1 MSVATQNICPA
12 ILTSLSDNL
21 INNSA
26 NVKIH
31 GGTLA
36 ALTDPANLATGN
48 IIRQANDNGTGH
60 SKEVRVVYKQ
70 RLTADDTESVKSCDF
85 DQNAIPYQEI
95 DVPITQY
102 RSVNFSMTEEQLRV
116 YCDSYSQLVTLTGS
130 TDPGTIVTRA
140 NGIGRAGGALSVVRE
155 LFNDFQLASNALI
168 QAMNQDLLT
177 SISAGFG
184 AWYGQ
189 GGTIAPETYVVEDY
203 ATGSLVPKG
212 LFQMKQAYMN
222 SGFNGAPI
230 IVGGPGSLQRVWMND
245 SRYFGQAANG
255 LDYSTVR
262 SNTGIA
268 EFYFDPNII
277 TGGPLGSNENG
288 AVVFAPGSL
297 LYLPFLQYVGN
308 FGDIGTMKRFT
319 MPMPGLPQVKTDIR
333 ILSDECDELYKVYM
347 ECYFDLFAAPTNLF
361 KSTDDNYN
369 INGVFEAAFIDN
381 D

>member
-1 MSVATQNICPA
+1 MSVATENICPA

-36 ALTDPANLATGN
+36 ALTDPSNLSSGT
-48 IIRQANDNGTGH
+48 IIRQANNDGTGH
-60 SKEVRVVYKQ
+60 SKDVRVVYKQ
-70 RLTADDTESVKSCDF
+70 RLTADDTTNTKECNF
-85 DQNAIPYQEI
+85 DEAPLPYLEIPFN
-95 DVPITQY
+95 VSQY

-130 TDPGTIVTRA
+130 TDPGTIVSRA

-155 LFNDFQLASNALI
+155 LYNDFQLAANALI

-177 SISAGFG
+177 SISSSFG

-189 GGTIAPETYVVEDY
+189 GGVIGSQSFDVEDTN
-203 ATGSLVPKG
+203 TGSLIPKG
-212 LFQMKQAYMN
+212 LFTMKQAYMN

-230 IVGGPGSLQRVWMND
+230 VVGGPGALQRVWMND

-262 SNTGIA
+262 NNTGVA

-277 TGGPLGSNENG
+277 SGGPLTDEDS

-297 LYLPFLQYVGN
+297 IYTPYLQYVGN

-319 MPMPGLPQVKTDIR
+319 MPMPGLPQVKVDCR
-333 ILSDECDELYKVYM
+333 ILSDECSEMYKVYL
-347 ECYFDLFAAPTNLF
+347 EAYFDVFSAPTDLF

-369 INGVFEAAFIDN
+369 INGIFEAQFVSA
-381 D
+381 

>member
-36 ALTDPANLATGN
+36 ALTDPSNLATGN

-70 RLTADDTESVKSCDF
+70 RLTADDTSDTKSCDL
-85 DQNAIPYQEI
+85 DQNAMPYKEI

-116 YCDSYSQLVTLTGS
+116 YCDSYSSLVQLTGS
-130 TDPGTIVTRA
+130 NDPGTIVSRA
-140 NGIGRAGGALSVVRE
+140 NGIGRASGPLSVVRE

-168 QAMNQDLLT
+168 QAMNQDLLA
-177 SISAGFG
+177 SIAGGFG

-189 GGTIAPETYVVEDY
+189 GGTIQSQTFVVEDTS
-203 ATGSLVPKG
+203 TGSLIPKG
-212 LFQMKQAYMN
+212 LFTMKQAYMN

-230 IVGGPGSLQRVWMND
+230 IIGGPGSLQRVWMND

-262 SNTGIA
+262 ANTGIA

-277 TGGPLGSNENG
+277 TGSPLTDENS

-297 LYLPFLQYVGN
+297 LYLPYLQYVGN

-319 MPMPGLPQVKTDIR
+319 MPMPGLPQVKVDCR
-333 ILSDECDELYKVYM
+333 ILSDECSELYKVYL
-347 ECYFDLFAAPTNLF
+347 ECYFDLFAAPTDMF

-369 INGVFEAAFIDN
+369 INGVFEAEFTD
-381 D
+381 

>member
-36 ALTDPANLATGN
+36 ALTDPSNLATGN

-70 RLTADDTESVKSCDF
+70 RLTADDASTIKECGF

-116 YCDSYSQLVTLTGS
+116 YCESYSQLVTLTGS
-130 TDPGTIVTRA
+130 TDPGTIVSRA

-177 SISAGFG
+177 SISGAFG

-189 GGTIAPETYVVEDY
+189 GGTINSQTYVVEDST
-203 ATGSLVPKG
+203 TGSLVPKG
-212 LFQMKQAYMN
+212 LFTMKQAYMN

-230 IVGGPGSLQRVWMND
+230 IIGGPGSLQRVWMND

-268 EFYFDPNII
+268 EFYFDPNIV
-277 TGGPLGSNENG
+277 TGGPLSGNEDS

-297 LYLPFLQYVGN
+297 LYLPYLQYVGN

-319 MPMPGLPQVKTDIR
+319 MPMPGLPQVKTDVR
-333 ILSDECDELYKVYM
+333 ILSSECEELYKVYL
-347 ECYFDLFAAPTNLF
+347 ECYFDLFAAPDNMF
-361 KSTDDNYN
+361 KSTDDNYK
-369 INGVFEAAFIDN
+369 INGVFEASFTD
-381 D
+381 

>member
-1 MSVATQNICPA
+1 MSIATQNICPA

-36 ALTDPANLATGN
+36 ALTDPSNLNTGN

-70 RLTADDTESVKSCDF
+70 RLTADDTSTSKTCDF
-85 DQNAIPYQEI
+85 DENAIPYNEI

-130 TDPGTIVTRA
+130 SDPGTIVSRA
-140 NGIGRAGGALSVVRE
+140 NGIGRASGPLSVVRE
-155 LFNDFQLASNALI
+155 LYNDFQLASNALI

-177 SISAGFG
+177 SISSAFG

-189 GGTIAPETYVVEDY
+189 GGVIQSETYVVED
-203 ATGSLVPKG
+203 ATTGSLVPKG
-212 LFQMKQAYMN
+212 LFTMKQAYMN

-268 EFYFDPNII
+268 EFYFDPNIV
-277 TGGPLGSNENG
+277 TGGALTDENS

-297 LYLPFLQYVGN
+297 LYLPYLQYVGN

-319 MPMPGLPQVKTDIR
+319 MPMPGLPQVKVDCR
-333 ILSDECDELYKVYM
+333 ILSDECSELYKVYL
-347 ECYFDLFAAPTNLF
+347 ECYFDLFAAPTDLF

-369 INGVFEAAFIDN
+369 INGVFEAQFTD
-381 D
+381 

>member
-1 MSVATQNICPA
+1 MSVATENICPA

-26 NVKIH
+26 NVKVH

-36 ALTDPANLATGN
+36 ALNDPSNLASGT
-48 IIRQANDNGTGH
+48 IIRQANNDGSGH
-60 SKEVRVVYKQ
+60 SKDVRIVYKQ
-70 RLTADDTESVKSCDF
+70 RLTADDTSTEKSCE
-85 DQNAIPYQEI
+85 QGAQLPYLEIPFQ
-95 DVPITQY
+95 VTQY

-130 TDPGTIVTRA
+130 TDPGTIVSRA

-155 LFNDFQLASNALI
+155 MYNDFQLAGNALI
-168 QAMNQDLLT
+168 QAMNQDLLN
-177 SISAGFG
+177 SISSSFG

-189 GGTIAPETYVVEDY
+189 GGTINSQSYDVED
-203 ATGSLVPKG
+203 ATNGSLIPKG
-212 LFQMKQAYMN
+212 LFTMKQAYMN

-230 IVGGPGSLQRVWMND
+230 IVGGAGALQRVWMND

-268 EFYFDPNII
+268 EFYFDPNI
-277 TGGPLGSNENG
+277 TGSGPFTDEDS

-297 LYLPFLQYVGN
+297 VYTPYLQYVGN
-308 FGDIGTMKRFT
+308 FGDIGVMKRFT
-319 MPMPGLPQVKTDIR
+319 MPMPGLPAVKVDCR
-333 ILSDECDELYKVYM
+333 ILPDECNELYSIFL
-347 ECYFDLFAAPTNLF
+347 EAYFDVFASPTDLF

-369 INGVFEAAFIDN
+369 INGIFEAQFVSA
-381 D
+381 

>member
-36 ALTDPANLATGN
+36 ALTDPSNLATGN

-70 RLTADDTESVKSCDF
+70 RLTADDTSDSKSCDF
-85 DQNAIPYQEI
+85 DGNPMPYKEI

-116 YCDSYSQLVTLTGS
+116 YCDSYSSLVQLTGS
-130 TDPGTIVTRA
+130 NDPGTIVSRA
-140 NGIGRAGGALSVVRE
+140 NGIGRASGPLSVVRE

-177 SISAGFG
+177 SISGGFG

-189 GGTIAPETYVVEDY
+189 GGVIGPETFVVEDSL
-203 ATGSLVPKG
+203 TGSLVPKG
-212 LFQMKQAYMN
+212 LFTMKQAYMN

-230 IVGGPGSLQRVWMND
+230 IIGGPGSLQRVWMND

-277 TGGPLGSNENG
+277 TGGSLTDENS

-297 LYLPFLQYVGN
+297 LYLPYLQYVGN

-319 MPMPGLPQVKTDIR
+319 MPMPGLPQVKVDCR
-333 ILSDECDELYKVYM
+333 ILSDECSELYKVYL
-347 ECYFDLFAAPTNLF
+347 ECYFDVFAAPTDMF

-369 INGVFEAAFIDN
+369 INGVFEAEFTD
-381 D
+381 

>member
-1 MSVATQNICPA
+1 MSVATENICPA

-36 ALTDPANLATGN
+36 ALTDPSNLNTGT

-70 RLTADDTESVKSCDF
+70 RLTADDTDTVKACNVDE
-85 DQNAIPYQEI
+85 NAMPYLEEN
-95 DVPITQY
+95 VPITQY
-102 RSVNFSMTEEQLRV
+102 RSVNFSMSEEQLRV
-116 YCDSYSQLVTLTGS
+116 YCESYSQLVTLTGS
-130 TDPGTIVTRA
+130 TDPGTIVSRA
-140 NGIGRAGGALSVVRE
+140 NGIGRAGGPLSVVRE

-168 QAMNQDLLT
+168 QAMNQDLLS
-177 SISAGFG
+177 SISNSFG

-189 GGTIAPETYVVEDY
+189 GGTIAPETYVVEDST
-203 ATGSLVPKG
+203 TGSLVPKG
-212 LFQMKQAYMN
+212 LFTMKQAYMN

-230 IVGGPGSLQRVWMND
+230 IIGGPGSLQRVWMND

-268 EFYFDPNII
+268 EFYFDPNIV
-277 TGGPLGSNENG
+277 TGGSLTDENS

-297 LYLPFLQYVGN
+297 LYLPYLQYVGN

-319 MPMPGLPQVKTDIR
+319 MPMPGLPQVKTDVR
-333 ILSDECDELYKVYM
+333 ILSDECSEVYKVYL
-347 ECYFDLFAAPTNLF
+347 ECYFDLFAAPTDLF
-361 KSTDDNYN
+361 KATDDNYN
-369 INGVFEAAFIDN
+369 INGVFEAQFTD
-381 D
+381 

>member
-1 MSVATQNICPA
+1 MSVATENICPA

-36 ALTDPANLATGN
+36 ALTDPSNLSTGT
-48 IIRQANDNGTGH
+48 IIRRANDDGTGH
-60 SKEVRVVYKQ
+60 SKDVRVVYKQ
-70 RLTADDTESVKSCDF
+70 RLTADDTQTSKQCNF
-85 DQNAIPYQEI
+85 DEAPMPYLEI
-95 DVPITQY
+95 NVPITQY
-102 RSVNFSMTEEQLRV
+102 RSVEFSMTEEQLRV

-130 TDPGTIVTRA
+130 TDPGTIVSRA
-140 NGIGRAGGALSVVRE
+140 NGIGRAGGPLSVVRE

-168 QAMNQDLLT
+168 QAMNQDLLA
-177 SISAGFG
+177 SISSSFG

-189 GGTIAPETYVVEDY
+189 GGTINAQNYAVEDS
-203 ATGSLVPKG
+203 ANGSLIPKG
-212 LFQMKQAYMN
+212 LFTMKQAYMN

-230 IVGGPGSLQRVWMND
+230 VVGGPGALQRVWMND

-262 SNTGIA
+262 SNTGVA
-268 EFYFDPNII
+268 EFYFDPNIVS
-277 TGGPLGSNENG
+277 GGPLAGDEDS

-297 LYLPFLQYVGN
+297 LYLPYLQYVGN

-319 MPMPGLPQVKTDIR
+319 MPMPGLPQVKVDCR
-333 ILSDECDELYKVYM
+333 ILSSECDELYKVYL
-347 ECYFDLFAAPTNLF
+347 EAYFDLFAAPTDLF

-369 INGVFEAAFIDN
+369 INGVFEANFTSAP
-381 D
+381 